1 MSVPPL
7 LCAKVPD
14 SVTDEEASFTVLG
27 SVALQ
32 GIRLAKPTLGE
43 CVVVMGTGL
52 IGLLSIQLLR
62 AHGCRVL
69 AIDFIESRLKMAS
82 EFGAEVLNISE
93 VNDPIEAV
101 RNFSRGQGADAVLI
115 TVSSKSNQ
123 PIEQAAKMCR
133 KRGRI
138 ILVGVT
144 GLELSRT
151 DFYEKEL
158 TFQVSCS
165 YGPGRYDPSY
175 EEKGNDYPIGFVRW
189 TEQRNFEAVLDMMSE
204 KKLNVNPLISH
215 KFSIDEAEHAYDLI
229 FSSDPSLGVLLEY
242 KNQNFSKEEKIVS
255 FPAKKKID
263 AGNLGVSFI
272 GSGNYASKLL
282 IPAFSATGVNLVS
295 LASKNGVSGTFN
307 GKRFGFR
314 ETTTDVEALLSDK
327 RSNVVVIASRHDSHA
342 RYAKMALDAGKHVF
356 VEKPL
361 CLTHEEL
368 LELEESNESLK
379 KGGIVPLLMV
389 GFNRRFAPQVLKIKK
404 LLSSTQEPKSFILTV
419 NAGQIPSDHWLQDR
433 KVGGGRILGEA
444 CHFIDLLRFLCGF
457 EIKSWN
463 RIGMISKNEDTVSIH
478 LEFGDGSIGCINYF
492 SNGSKSFPKERLD
505 VFSSGRV
512 LQLDNFRK
520 LKGWGWSNFKKWNLW
535 KQDKGQKACASTF
548 INAIRNREPS
558 PIPIEEIFEI
568 NRISIDL
575 QNSGC

>member
-1 MSVPPL
+1 
-7 LCAKVPD
+7 
-14 SVTDEEASFTVLG
+14 
-27 SVALQ
+27 
-32 GIRLAKPTLGE
+32 
-43 CVVVMGTGL
+43 MGTGL

-123 PIEQAAKMCR
+123 PIEQAAKMSR

-314 ETTTDVEALLSDK
+314 ETTTDVEALLNDK

-389 GFNRRFAPQVLKIKK
+389 GFNRRFAPQVLKIKQ

-463 RIGMISKNEDTVSIH
+463 RIGMTSKNEDTVSIH
-478 LEFGDGSIGCINYF
+478 LEFGDGSIGCVNYF